1 MYCNLEAEL
10 KRKQITREQLAD
22 LLGINVATVSRKL
35 NLPNRL
41 KLCEALEIQEKLF
54 PDMDM
59 RELFEFQDPQP
70 GARG

>member
-22 LLGINVATVSRKL
+22 LLGINVATVSKKL
-35 NLPNRL
+35 NVPNRL

-59 RELFEFQDPQP
+59 RELFEFKDPQP

>member
-10 KRKQITREQLAD
+10 RRKQITREQLAD

-35 NLPNRL
+35 NMPNRL

-54 PDMDM
+54 PDIDM
-59 RELFEFQDPQP
+59 RELFEFKDSRPD
-70 GARG
+70 GRG